1 MKCKYC
7 NFENNPGDRYCENC
21 GASLEESLGAM
32 SDISAVMPQNTAS
45 GSNQSTGMADVTSQP
60 INNVQSSSQ
69 PSGYGQQGGY
79 NGQPTGYGQQGGY
92 NGQPNG
98 YGQQGG
104 YNGQPNGYGQQGGY
118 NGQPTGYGQQGG
130 YNGQPTGYGQQGG
143 YNSQPNGYGQPMP
156 YGNPQFGLDQM
167 YMNTSDESPKYVEF
181 GEAIKLFF
189 KNYVNFSGRS
199 TRSEFWYAFL
209 FTFLVSLGVRFI
221 GRLLGSSIETY
232 LNWIQ
237 MVAFLLPNISIEIRR
252 LHDVGKSGWWIL
264 GSFFVMLITF
274 ASMINASSLRSALS
288 LLTIGYLIALVLA
301 IMLIIF
307 WCRPSVGPNQWGKP
321 AIPTNYRR

>member
-45 GSNQSTGMADVTSQP
+45 GSNQSTGMADITSQP
-60 INNVQSSSQ
+60 TNNAQSSSQ
-69 PSGYGQQGGY
+69 PS
-79 NGQPTGYGQQGGY
+79 
-92 NGQPNG
+92 
-98 YGQQGG
+98 
-104 YNGQPNGYGQQGGY
+104 
-118 NGQPTGYGQQGG
+118 
-130 YNGQPTGYGQQGG
+130 GYGQQGG

-264 GSFFVMLITF
+264 GSFFVMLITV
-274 ASMINASSLRSALS
+274 AAMLNATSLRSALG
-288 LLTIGYLIALVLA
+288 LLSIGYLIALVLA

-321 AIPTNYRR
+321 AMPTNYRR

>member
-92 NGQPNG
+92 NGQP
-98 YGQQGG
+98 
-104 YNGQPNGYGQQGGY
+104 
-118 NGQPTGYGQQGG
+118 TGYGQQGG
-130 YNGQPTGYGQQGG
+130 YNG
-143 YNSQPNGYGQPMP
+143 QPNGYGQPMP

>member
-45 GSNQSTGMADVTSQP
+45 GSNQSTGMADITSQP
-60 INNVQSSSQ
+60 TNNAQSSSQ

-92 NGQPNG
+92 NGQPN
-98 YGQQGG
+98 
-104 YNGQPNGYGQQGGY
+104 
-118 NGQPTGYGQQGG
+118 
-130 YNGQPTGYGQQGG
+130 GYGQQGG

-181 GEAIKLFF
+181 GAAIKLFF

-264 GSFFVMLITF
+264 GSFFVMLITV
-274 ASMINASSLRSALS
+274 AAMLNATSLRSALG
-288 LLTIGYLIALVLA
+288 LLSIGYLIALVLA

-321 AIPTNYRR
+321 AMPTNYRR